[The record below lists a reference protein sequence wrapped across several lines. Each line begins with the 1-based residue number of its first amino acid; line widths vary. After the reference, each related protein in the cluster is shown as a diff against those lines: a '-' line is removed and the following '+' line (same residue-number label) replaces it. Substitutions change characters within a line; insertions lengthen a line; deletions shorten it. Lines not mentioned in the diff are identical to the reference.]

1 MMFDQSAFDIRC
13 EWGANGVRELA
24 PISDAI
30 IIVDVLSFSTCVT
43 IATSR
48 GALIFPYPFH
58 DDTRVVFARS
68 LNATLAGPRG
78 QSTYSLS
85 PQSLLEISAGTRL
98 VLPSPNGAT
107 LTLATGSTP
116 TFAGCL
122 RNCRA
127 VAEAAVRCGTHIA
140 VIPAGERWPEDGS
153 LRFALEDMVG
163 AGAIISHLPGSLS
176 PEAQVAVVAYHHAS
190 RNLVEVFAQCGSGQ
204 ELRARGFESD
214 MALVTQ
220 VDVDDCAPML
230 RHGAY
235 VKAEQGTAPDGDSA
249 TLHPRR

>member
-13 EWGANGVRELA
+13 EWGANGVRQLA

-30 IIVDVLSFSTCVT
+30 IIVDVLSFSTCVS
-43 IATSR
+43 IAISR

-58 DDTRVVFARS
+58 DDTGVTFARS
-68 LNATLAGPRG
+68 INAALAGPRG
-78 QSTYSLS
+78 KSTYSLS
-85 PQSLLEISAGTRL
+85 PQSLLKIAAGTRV
-98 VLPSPNGAT
+98 VLSSPNGAT
-107 LTLATGSTP
+107 LTLATDGTP

-122 RNCRA
+122 RNSRA
-127 VAEAAVRCGTHIA
+127 VADAARRYGRHIA

-163 AGAIISHLPGSLS
+163 AGAIISHLTGSLS
-176 PEAQVAVVAYHHAS
+176 PEAQVAMVAYHHA
-190 RNLVEVFAQCGSGQ
+190 REKLVDVFEQGGSGK
-204 ELRARGFESD
+204 ELRAKGFAED
-214 MALVTQ
+214 IALAAQ

-235 VKAEQGTAPDGDSA
+235 VNAEQGTAPDGDSA